1 MTLFFHCFIFTA
13 EKCSSNYSMGREHPL
28 NEDISM
34 HSQGSN
40 IIHQLNSLYFRDG
53 KERGFITV
61 TNRVVLG
68 QCKQLDFMTLPSD
81 RHQLVN

>member
-1 MTLFFHCFIFTA
+1 M
-13 EKCSSNYSMGREHPL
+13 S
-28 NEDISM
+28 
-34 HSQGSN
+34 
-40 IIHQLNSLYFRDG
+40 HQLNSLSFRDG

-81 RHQLVN
+81 RHQLVY